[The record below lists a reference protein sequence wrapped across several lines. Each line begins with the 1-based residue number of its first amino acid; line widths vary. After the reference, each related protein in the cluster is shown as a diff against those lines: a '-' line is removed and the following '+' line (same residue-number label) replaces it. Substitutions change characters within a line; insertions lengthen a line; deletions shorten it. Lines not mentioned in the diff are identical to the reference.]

1 MLSIQSNVQAHVDR
15 YPPSMK
21 RIAEV
26 LVSRPQ
32 VVLEMTISELARA
45 CSTSETTLVRFA
57 RSLGFAGYAALKLQ
71 MAAELASESVQL
83 GTESN
88 YGSDIG
94 PGDTLAEMVAK
105 ISGSELFGIR
115 ETAAGLDIDVLQ
127 RVIDAVA
134 GAERVVV
141 FGVAASNI
149 GARDLK
155 EKLLRIGR
163 VALWF
168 GDAHDAVSSASL
180 LGPSDVAIGLS
191 HGGQTREVG
200 ELLRVARAGGATT
213 VAITNVPGSPV
224 TKHAEL
230 TLFTS
235 VRETTF
241 RSGAMASRIAQL
253 TIVDYIFVGV
263 ARAGYDAS
271 VEALRTSRES
281 LARLRM
287 DR

>member
-1 MLSIQSNVQAHVDR
+1 
-15 YPPSMK
+15 
-21 RIAEV
+21 
-26 LVSRPQ
+26 
-32 VVLEMTISELARA
+32 VLEMTISELARA
-45 CSTSETTLVRFA
+45 CATSETTLVRFA
-57 RSLGFAGYAALKLQ
+57 RTLGFAGYAALKLQ
-71 MAAELASESVQL
+71 MAAELAVESAQL
-83 GTESN
+83 GAENS

-115 ETAAGLDIDVLQ
+115 ETAAGLNLDVLQ
-127 RVIDAVA
+127 GVIDAVA

-149 GARDLK
+149 GARDFK

-168 GDAHDAVSSASL
+168 GDAHDAISSAAL
-180 LGPSDVAIGLS
+180 LGPSDVAIGFS
-191 HGGQTREVG
+191 HGGQTREVR
-200 ELLRVARAGGATT
+200 ELLRVARLGGAVT

-224 TKHAEL
+224 TKDAEL
-230 TLFTS
+230 TLLTS

-253 TIVDYIFVGV
+253 TIVDYVFVGV
-263 ARAGYDAS
+263 ARTTYEAS

-281 LARLRM
+281 LSRLRE
-287 DR
+287 DT